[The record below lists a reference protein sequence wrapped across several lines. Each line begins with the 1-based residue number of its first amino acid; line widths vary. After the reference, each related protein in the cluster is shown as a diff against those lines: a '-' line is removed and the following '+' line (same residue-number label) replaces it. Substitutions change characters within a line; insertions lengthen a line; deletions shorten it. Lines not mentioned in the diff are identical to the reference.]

1 MIEEAFIQVY
11 TKFKLHFYKS
21 LFEKIQQRETS
32 LTTVET
38 YCIEIIHAMGNPT
51 IGEFASFI
59 QISSPNAAYKVNS
72 LIKKGYVR
80 KVQSEDDK
88 REYHLEVTDKYFDYY
103 NYKGYIRKSL
113 HRFKFGRARHYA
125 AGYGRLLAMRLLTE
139 YPEGFDVLTWVPISK
154 VRKFTR
160 GYDQVELLAKAVGA
174 ELGMQPVATLK
185 KLRNNR
191 PQSSISG
198 QAQRRANVLGVY
210 RAIDPEVIRGK
221 RILLLDDIIT
231 TGATAGECA
240 RVLLTAGA
248 KEVHC
253 GCVAAAHRK

>member
-1 MIEEAFIQVY
+1 MIKDAILEILFPPKCILCGKVLERGEQDLCKKCRVDSPVCPKNNL
-11 TKFKLHFYKS
+11 KF
-21 LFEKIQQRETS
+21 
-32 LTTVET
+32 
-38 YCIEIIHAMGNPT
+38 
-51 IGEFASFI
+51 SFLD
-59 QISSPNAAYKVNS
+59 SWLAVWY
-72 LIKKGYVR
+72 
-80 KVQSEDDK
+80 
-88 REYHLEVTDKYFDYY
+88 
-103 NYKGYIRKSL
+103 YKGYIRKSL
-113 HRFKFGRARHYA
+113 HRFKFSRARHYA
-125 AGYGRLLAMRLLTE
+125 AGYGRLLAMRLMTE
-139 YPEGFDVLTWVPISK
+139 YPEGFDILTWVPISS

-174 ELGMQPVATLK
+174 ELGMEPVATLK

-191 PQSSISG
+191 PQSSVSG

-210 RAIDPEVIRGK
+210 RAIDPELIRGK